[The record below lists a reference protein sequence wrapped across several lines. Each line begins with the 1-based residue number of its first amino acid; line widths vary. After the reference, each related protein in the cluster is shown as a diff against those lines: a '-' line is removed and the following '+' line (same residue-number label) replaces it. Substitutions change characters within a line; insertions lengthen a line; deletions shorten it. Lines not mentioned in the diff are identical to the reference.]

1 MKKFLPFLILSLGLA
16 APVMAQP
23 APAAATAASVEV
35 GKPLV
40 DADGKRIGAVYR
52 VGDDGAAQVII
63 DGKIYSVPVATI
75 TVADD
80 KLVTSMKKKD
90 LLSKR

>member
-1 MKKFLPFLILSLGLA
+1 MKKFLPFLIMSIGLGT
-16 APVMAQP
+16 PVIAQT
-23 APAAATAASVEV
+23 APAATAVVEV

-52 VGDDGAAQVII
+52 VGDDGAAEVII
-63 DGKIYSVPVATI
+63 DGKIYSVPAATI
-75 TVADD
+75 SAAAD
-80 KLVTSMKKKD
+80 KLVTSLKKKD